1 MLRSIIILIST
12 TETDQLDHYLRICET
27 WNTKTKCGGDA
38 RKIFNSPN
46 PHTALFLTQNFPKFP
61 QTPTFTG
68 RAEFRSCNGHHSYE
82 KTSLLRYFPYLPQR
96 VWNFEQAMATIP
108 NFEVAEPP
116 RRASHIIFHRLHLC
130 TEVGH
135 GMATNPSKR
144 DRYCGWKQRNEAEK
158 VSAGS
163 SKQRSSGP
171 PCSSLCLHCPLFLFL
186 ILIYSQIGL
195 CAVQLNKPTTMR
207 RGGGCKRTQRCV
219 AFCLPPRRGL
229 FIIGTPT

>member
-1 MLRSIIILIST
+1 MILPVQIFYLEMLRSIIILISAT
-12 TETDQLDHYLRICET
+12 ATDQLDHYLRICET

-46 PHTALFLTQNFPKFP
+46 PHTALYLTQNFPKFP

-82 KTSLLRYFPYLPQR
+82 KTSLL
-96 VWNFEQAMATIP
+96 
-108 NFEVAEPP
+108 
-116 RRASHIIFHRLHLC
+116 RLHLC

-171 PCSSLCLHCPLFLFL
+171 PCSSLAFIVL
-186 ILIYSQIGL
+186 YS
-195 CAVQLNKPTTMR
+195 CS
-207 RGGGCKRTQRCV
+207 
-219 AFCLPPRRGL
+219 
-229 FIIGTPT
+229 

>member
-12 TETDQLDHYLRICET
+12 SESDQLDHYLRICET

-96 VWNFEQAMATIP
+96 VWNLSRQW
-108 NFEVAEPP
+108 PP
-116 RRASHIIFHRLHLC
+116 
-130 TEVGH
+130 
-135 GMATNPSKR
+135 
-144 DRYCGWKQRNEAEK
+144 
-158 VSAGS
+158 
-163 SKQRSSGP
+163 
-171 PCSSLCLHCPLFLFL
+171 FL
-186 ILIYSQIGL
+186 ILKLPNPHDVHLTLFSTDSTSVRKLATGWPPIPRNGIATAVGNRGTKRRKFPQDLASRGVVARRAHL
-195 CAVQLNKPTTMR
+195 CA
-207 RGGGCKRTQRCV
+207 
-219 AFCLPPRRGL
+219 
-229 FIIGTPT
+229 FIVLYSCS

>member
-27 WNTKTKCGGDA
+27 WNTKTKSGGDA

-171 PCSSLCLHCPLFLFL
+171 PCSSLVPSLSFNL
-186 ILIYSQIGL
+186 
-195 CAVQLNKPTTMR
+195 VLNSY
-207 RGGGCKRTQRCV
+207 
-219 AFCLPPRRGL
+219 L
-229 FIIGTPT
+229 